1 MKFGDMGKM
10 MKQVQ
15 KMQADMAKAQEE
27 LKEMTVEAAAG
38 GGAVRVVVSGKQ
50 EIKEIKISPEVI
62 DPEDVEMLEDLVL
75 AAVNEG
81 LRKSAELQSEE
92 MTKVTG
98 GLKIPGL
105 F

>member
-15 KMQADMAKAQEE
+15 KMQADMAKAQED
-27 LKEMTVEAAAG
+27 LKEMTVEAASG
-38 GGAVRVVVSGKQ
+38 GGAVRVVVTGKQ
-50 EIKEIKISPEVI
+50 EFKEIKISPEVI

-81 LRKSAELQSEE
+81 LRKSVELQSEE
-92 MTKVTG
+92 ISKVTG

>member
-38 GGAVRVVVSGKQ
+38 GGAVRVVVTGKQ
-50 EIKEIKISPEVI
+50 ELKEIKINPEVI

-81 LRKSAELQSEE
+81 LRKSTELQSEE
-92 MTKVTG
+92 ISKITG
-98 GLKIPGL
+98 GIKIPGL

>member
-15 KMQADMAKAQEE
+15 KMQADMAKAQED
-27 LKEMTVEAAAG
+27 LKEMTVEAASG
-38 GGAVRVVVSGKQ
+38 GGAVRVVVTGKQ
-50 EIKEIKISPEVI
+50 ELKEIKISPEVI
-62 DPEDVEMLEDLVL
+62 DPEDAEMLEDLVL

-81 LRKSAELQSEE
+81 LRKSVELQSEE
-92 MTKVTG
+92 ISKVTG

>member
-15 KMQADMAKAQEE
+15 KMQADMAKAQED
-27 LKEMTVEAAAG
+27 LKEMTVEAASG
-38 GGAVRVVVSGKQ
+38 GGAVRVVVTGKQ

-92 MTKVTG
+92 MSKVTG